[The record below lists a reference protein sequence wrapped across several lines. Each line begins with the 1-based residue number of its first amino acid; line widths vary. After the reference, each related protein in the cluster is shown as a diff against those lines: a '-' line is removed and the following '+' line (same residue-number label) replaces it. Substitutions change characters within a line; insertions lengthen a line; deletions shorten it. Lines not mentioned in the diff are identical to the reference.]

1 MLDRRQRGY
10 KLGRGGEHIMEDGEL
25 TSSFFSQLKEI
36 IKLVYQKTVKNPSFK
51 HYFSN
56 LISFLKFNTNELH
69 CKQGTYSKQGFY

>member
-36 IKLVYQKTVKNPSFK
+36 IRLFDKKTAKNLSFK
-51 HYFSN
+51 HNF
-56 LISFLKFNTNELH
+56 
-69 CKQGTYSKQGFY
+69 